1 MLVGESASETPEQR
15 RSPRLADELRLIA
28 AFALAALITLALTP
42 IAIRA
47 AHRTG
52 FYDHPVGYKQ
62 HRVPTPYLGGIAVV
76 LGFLTGSM
84 AFGGGFGEFE
94 ALAACAIGVL
104 VLGTVDDRVGLPIGP
119 RLVGATVCAGVLY
132 ATGLGWEP
140 FEAALPDLLLTVL
153 LVLAV
158 INAYNLMDNLDGA
171 AATVAAVS
179 AGLLG
184 VYLAAEG
191 SPLFGALAIAL
202 AGACVGF
209 LPYNLIRPRAR
220 IFLGDGGSMAI
231 GLVIAT
237 LIMNLPEPAGFEWE
251 LIPLALLAVGLPA
264 FDTALVVISRRRRGV
279 PVLRGGR
286 DHLTHRLYA
295 RVGSTRQVAAVFA
308 AGQATLV
315 GFAVLLGAADPDV
328 AVAAICI
335 LVALALGAIGVLEAP
350 GRTPAIADR
359 RE

>member
-1 MLVGESASETPEQR
+1 
-15 RSPRLADELRLIA
+15 LADEVRLIA

-42 IAIRA
+42 IAIRV
-47 AHRTG
+47 AHGTG

-62 HRVPTPYLGGIAVV
+62 HRAPTPYLGGVAVV
-76 LGFLTGSM
+76 LGFLAGSI
-84 AFGGGFGEFE
+84 AFGGGFAEF
-94 ALAACAIGVL
+94 ASLTTCGIGAL

-119 RLVGATVCAGVLY
+119 RVVGATACAGVLT
-132 ATGLGWEP
+132 ATGLGWDP
-140 FEAALPDLLLTVL
+140 TEAALPDLLLTVI

-179 AGLLG
+179 AALLG

-191 SPLFGALAIAL
+191 SPLFGAVALAL

-209 LPYNLIRPRAR
+209 LPYNLVRPGAR

-251 LIPLALLAVGLPA
+251 LVPLALLAVGLPA
-264 FDTALVVISRRRRGV
+264 FDTALVIVSRRRRGV
-279 PVLRGGR
+279 SMLRGGR

-295 RVGSTRQVAAVFA
+295 RVGSTRFVAAAFA
-308 AGQATLV
+308 AGQAVLV
-315 GFAVLLGAADPDV
+315 GFALLLGAADPQV
-328 AVAAICI
+328 AVAAVCIC
-335 LVALALGAIGVLEAP
+335 VALALGAIGVLEAP
-350 GRTPAIADR
+350 SRTPAIADR